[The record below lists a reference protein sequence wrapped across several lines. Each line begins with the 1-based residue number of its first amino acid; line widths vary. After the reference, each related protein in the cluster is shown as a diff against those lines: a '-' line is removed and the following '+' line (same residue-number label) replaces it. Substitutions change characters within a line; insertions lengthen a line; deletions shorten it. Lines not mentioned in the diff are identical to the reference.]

1 MFDFTSLKRLFNN
14 CYPFVQKLY
23 HNNTVFANISQGDT
37 LKKMTYAKSGVNIEK
52 EEDAIKGLLSSI
64 SSKRKGIGKPLGG
77 HYAGM
82 IEFGE
87 YALVLCTDGVGSKV
101 KIASELKKWDTVGID
116 CMAMNVNDA
125 ICVGA
130 EPLAFVDYLAIDDP
144 DPKVTKEIGKGLEEG
159 AKQSNVSIIGGE
171 TASLPDVINGFDL
184 AGTCLAYVKKNE
196 IVTGEAIVPGD
207 VIIGLGSSGIH
218 SNGYTLARKVVENNN
233 LSYTDMFPDAF
244 YPDKTIGEVLL
255 TPTQIY
261 VKEIVELLKKVKAH
275 GLSHI
280 TGGGLRNLPR
290 LHKKVKFVIND
301 PFKPQPIF
309 QFIQKYG
316 NIDDK
321 EMYQTFNMGMGFAV
335 IVSEKDVKETVKILT
350 QKQERDLVNYL
361 NDIPTKYG
369 ITLLNFL
376 NSLEVK

>member
-1 MFDFTSLKRLFNN
+1 M
-14 CYPFVQKLY
+14 
-23 HNNTVFANISQGDT
+23 SQGDT
-37 LKKMTYAKSGVNIEK
+37 LKKMTYAESGVNIEK
-52 EEDAIKGLLSSI
+52 EEQAIKGLLSSI
-64 SSKRKGIGKPLGG
+64 TSKRKGIGRPLGG

-101 KIASELKKWDTVGID
+101 KIASNLRKWDTVGID

-171 TASLPDVINGFDL
+171 TASLPEVINGFDL

-196 IVTGEAIVPGD
+196 IVTGEAIVPDD
-207 VIIGLGSSGIH
+207 VIIGLASSGIH
-218 SNGYTLARKVVENNN
+218 SNGYTLARKIVENND
-233 LSYTDMFPDAF
+233 LSYTDNFPVGF
-244 YPDKTIGEVLL
+244 YPGKTIGEVLL
-255 TPTQIY
+255 IPTQIY
-261 VKEIVELLKKVKAH
+261 VKEIIELLKKVNVH
-275 GLSHI
+275 GLAHI

-290 LHKKVKFVIND
+290 LHKKVKFVINN
-301 PFKPQPIF
+301 PFTPQPIF

-316 NIDDK
+316 NIDNK

-335 IVSEKDVKETVKILT
+335 IVSEEDADETIKIL
-350 QKQERDLVNYL
+350 K
-361 NDIPTKYG
+361 KY
-369 ITLLNFL
+369 
-376 NSLEVK
+376 SKSEVKVVGIIGNGKGVEVPRLKIRF